1 MRVDGVVMGCVFM
14 SVWLYMHLLCMSVPI
29 CCYVCI
35 FMVKVVVH
43 EVIVCYETSSRKDR
57 KDRSTP

>member
-1 MRVDGVVMGCVFM
+1 VKVDDVVAGCVVM
-14 SVWLYMHLLCMSVPI
+14 SVWLYMHLLGMQVSI

-43 EVIVCYETSSRKDR
+43 KVILCN
-57 KDRSTP
+57 